1 MPFVLT
7 SSAATQVACNGLF
20 RDLLSKQITHTESL
34 FAGYNADYAEA
45 SSTFLLYCLTSG
57 KNCES
62 LVFVFAFSLRK
73 IEIPRTLREIV
84 FFYVSAESR
93 STPVVRAS
101 TKRWY
106 PYWSPI
112 TFTGKSKTQQNKKV
126 IWGWIKVKGKFWLT
140 SEFKDGGN

>member
-1 MPFVLT
+1 MKILNAFRFDKFGWNAGSLQTGSPY
-7 SSAATQVACNGLF
+7 GLF

-34 FAGYNADYAEA
+34 FAGYNAGYAEA

-101 TKRWY
+101 TKR
-106 PYWSPI
+106 
-112 TFTGKSKTQQNKKV
+112 
-126 IWGWIKVKGKFWLT
+126 
-140 SEFKDGGN
+140 